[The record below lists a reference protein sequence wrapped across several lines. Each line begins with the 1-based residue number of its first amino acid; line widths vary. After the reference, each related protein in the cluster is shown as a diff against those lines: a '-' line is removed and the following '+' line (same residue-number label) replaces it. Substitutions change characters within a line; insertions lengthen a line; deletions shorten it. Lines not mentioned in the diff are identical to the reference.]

1 MNDTSL
7 LNELELKIKELVR
20 TLKVERE
27 KNMASDKLIQESS
40 KLSKIEEEV
49 KNLLEIVN
57 QIDI

>member
-27 KNMASDKLIQESS
+27 KNFVSHKSIQESN
-40 KLSKIEEEV
+40 KLSKIEQEV

>member
-7 LNELELKIKELVR
+7 LNELELKIKDLVR